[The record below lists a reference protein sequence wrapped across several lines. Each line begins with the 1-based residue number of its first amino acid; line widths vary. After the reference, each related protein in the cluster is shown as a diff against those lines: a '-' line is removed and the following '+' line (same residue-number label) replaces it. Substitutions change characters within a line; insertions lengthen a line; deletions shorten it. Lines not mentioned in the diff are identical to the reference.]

1 MDSLRAM
8 ITIFSI
14 IGSGLIAYAFYHIL
28 ITGDI
33 VKILISGALGIATIV
48 LLISQLKKNLK
59 G

>member
-8 ITIFSI
+8 ITVFSI
-14 IGSGLIAYAFYHIL
+14 VGSGLIAYCFYHIL

-33 VKILISGALGIATIV
+33 VKILVSGALGILTIV
-48 LLISQLKKNLK
+48 ILVSQLKKNLK

>member
-14 IGSGLIAYAFYHIL
+14 IGSGLIAYSVYHIL

-33 VKILISGALGIATIV
+33 VKILVSGALGIATIV

>member
-8 ITIFSI
+8 ITVFSI
-14 IGSGLIAYAFYHIL
+14 IGSELIAYSFYHIL

-33 VKILISGALGIATIV
+33 VKILVSGALGIATIV
-48 LLISQLKKNLK
+48 LLIMQLKKNLK